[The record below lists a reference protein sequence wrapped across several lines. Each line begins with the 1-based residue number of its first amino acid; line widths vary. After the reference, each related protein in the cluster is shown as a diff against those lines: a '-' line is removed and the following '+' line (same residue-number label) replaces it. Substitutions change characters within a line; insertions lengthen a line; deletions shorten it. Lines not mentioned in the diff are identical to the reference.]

1 MSKNKENKTEN
12 GVNVASESAKG
23 VASKESLPRPEEVSK
38 KAEASKQVPKQAEK
52 DKKSLDAKQNA
63 KPEKSEESFANKSQK
78 SSDSKKAE
86 KKPSLFSR
94 LKGTFFW
101 LTLLIAVAAAV
112 FFTRK
117 DLDWQVQHIND
128 LQSKVAQL
136 SQQNQALEAR
146 LDTQINE
153 VDARL
158 LAMKEGLNSSV
169 NTNVK
174 QSLAQPEHQPVV
186 TKADI
191 DQLQQ
196 RTEQQMAQLQ
206 EKLGVLSTQAV
217 EQVQKV
223 ISSATDLAETTEKAL
238 QPTEE
243 SKQAFAQI
251 EANLQAQLKDVTGK
265 LAELFDFK
273 TAQQVLS
280 AERNLS
286 EKKFATTEKLAP
298 TQVKQWVVEINT
310 QWLLRGNVEES
321 RTQLLALKDS
331 IPLSQVEQANRLD
344 GFIAQDLAYLEHDKA
359 KQLSQGVLDTTGL
372 KQAIQA
378 LDSSHLSTND
388 SAPASEQG
396 GGNISSDSATDT
408 SLTINSAL
416 DQLKQALGSMVS
428 IKKRDAE
435 QEITQVESLILHDV
449 LIQRAL
455 LLVDRIDWAVVS
467 SSSELLTRSAHDLQ
481 AYIDQ
486 TFPQSSAQ
494 FKTQLTPFLTH
505 RFEARKPLAILNYAD
520 VRTDVLKS
528 SK

>member
-1 MSKNKENKTEN
+1 MSKNKENKTAN
-12 GVNVASESAKG
+12 DVKVASESTKSTE
-23 VASKESLPRPEEVSK
+23 SKESAQRPEEVNK
-38 KAEASKQVPKQAEK
+38 KAEASKQAPKQAEN
-52 DKKSLDAKQNA
+52 DKKSFGAKQGA
-63 KPEKSEESFANKSQK
+63 TSEKSEKNATSNPQK
-78 SSDSKKAE
+78 NSALKKAE

-94 LKGTFFW
+94 SKGFIFW

-136 SQQNQALEAR
+136 SQQNQALEVR

-158 LAMKEGLNSSV
+158 LAMQEGLNQSV
-169 NTNVK
+169 NTTIK
-174 QSLAQPEHQPVV
+174 HSLAQPENQPVI

-191 DQLQQ
+191 DQLQH

-206 EKLGVLSTQAV
+206 EKLGVLSAQAV
-217 EQVQKV
+217 EQVQQV
-223 ISSATDLAETTEKAL
+223 ISSASDLAETTEKAL
-238 QPTEE
+238 QPTDE

-251 EANLQAQLKDVTGK
+251 EANLQSQLKEVTGK

-273 TAQQVLS
+273 STQQALS
-280 AERNLS
+280 AERSQN
-286 EKKFATTEKLAP
+286 EAKAVTTEKLAP
-298 TQVKQWVVEINT
+298 TQVKQWVTEVNT
-310 QWLLRGNVEES
+310 QWLLRGNVEQS
-321 RTQLLALKDS
+321 RTQLLALKS
-331 IPLSQVEQANRLD
+331 AIPLSQIEQADRLERL
-344 GFIAQDLAYLEHDKA
+344 IAQDLAYLERHQTKSLQ
-359 KQLSQGVLDTTGL
+359 KKLDTTGL

-378 LDSSHLSTND
+378 LDSSHLSANH
-388 SAPASEQG
+388 SAPVDGQG
-396 GGNISSDSATDT
+396 GGDISSDSATE
-408 SLTINSAL
+408 SPLTIDSAL
-416 DQLKQALGSMVS
+416 EQLKQTLGSMVS

-455 LLVDRIDWAVVS
+455 LLVDRIDWAIVS
-467 SSSELLTRSAHDLQ
+467 SSSELLMRSVQDLQ

-494 FKTQLTPFLTH
+494 FKAQLKPFLTH
-505 RFEARKPLAILNYAD
+505 TFEARKPLAILNYAD
-520 VRTDVLKS
+520 V
-528 SK
+528 